1 MAVFAVTAVACAKE
15 KRVDPTEAA
24 FTDFAKRVD
33 EYVALRK
40 HLADSIGPL
49 DPTKSQMEI
58 ASRARTLA
66 NAIITA
72 RPAAKQ
78 GDVFTPEV
86 AAIMATLIKQ
96 EYSRR
101 PASVVETRGDQQ
113 EEVPDFVP
121 KVNEL
126 YPTTYPLATFPPT
139 LLPIL
144 PKLPEVV
151 EYRIVNHYLI
161 LRDVEANLMIDF
173 MPHAVPPQ

>member
-1 MAVFAVTAVACAKE
+1 SSRSSQNTPAGTPGRGGLVSVANRRSRWIAVFAIAGVACAKE

-24 FTDFAKRVD
+24 FADFSKRVD
-33 EYVALRK
+33 DYVAFRK

-49 DPTKSQMEI
+49 DPTPSQTEI

-72 RPAAKQ
+72 RPSAKQ
-78 GDVFTPEV
+78 GDIFTTEV

-101 PASVVETRGDQQ
+101 PAPVVETRGDQQ
-113 EEVPDFVP
+113 EELPDFVP

-126 YPTTYPLATFPPT
+126 YPTTYPLAT
-139 LLPIL
+139 
-144 PKLPEVV
+144 
-151 EYRIVNHYLI
+151 
-161 LRDVEANLMIDF
+161 
-173 MPHAVPPQ
+173 